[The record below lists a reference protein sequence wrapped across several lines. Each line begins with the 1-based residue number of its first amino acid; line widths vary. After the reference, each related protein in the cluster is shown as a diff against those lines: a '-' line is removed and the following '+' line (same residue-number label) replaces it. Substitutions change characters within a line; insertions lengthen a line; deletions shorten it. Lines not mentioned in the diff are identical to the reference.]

1 MTTNN
6 TNPPVVIP
14 VKKRSFAGIEPGSLR
29 GNRIELGPTIDPDEE
44 IINTTAPMNG
54 PQLRAWLKQGNNRRE
69 YDAYLER
76 KKERHE

>member
-6 TNPPVVIP
+6 IKPPVIP
-14 VKKRSFAGIEPGSLR
+14 TKRPSFNGGLEPGSLR
-29 GNRIELGPTIDPDEE
+29 GNRMELTPPVDEDEE
-44 IINTTAPMNG
+44 IRDLTASMTG
-54 PQLRAWLKQGNNRRE
+54 TQLRAWLKLGNHRRE

>member
-6 TNPPVVIP
+6 IKPPVIP
-14 VKKRSFAGIEPGSLR
+14 TRRPSFNGGLEPGSLR
-29 GNRIELGPTIDPDEE
+29 GSRIEIAPQEGPDDSIRNLTQ
-44 IINTTAPMNG
+44 AMNG
-54 PQLRAWLKQGNNRRE
+54 PQLRAWLKQGNNRQE